1 GWDAATRNIMF
12 IIVQVTAAAGALGF
26 GFLQDRIGTRVTYLF
41 TLVLWVA
48 AIVAIWATPEAT
60 AFLNARLGLDWQAQ
74 HLFLV
79 VGCLAGLSLG
89 SSQSASRALV
99 GLFSPTRKAAEF
111 FGFWGLAN
119 KLAGVIG
126 IIGLGL
132 LQSVVGLQAS
142 ILLCAALFILAIV
155 ICLGVDQARGQQAA
169 RDWETRDREATAGDA
184 GPEAGLAR

>member
-1 GWDAATRNIMF
+1 M
-12 IIVQVTAAAGALGF
+12 
-26 GFLQDRIGTRVTYLF
+26 
-41 TLVLWVA
+41 TLALWVA
-48 AIVAIWATPEAT
+48 AILAIWATPELAAWLKVT
-60 AFLNARLGLDWQAQ
+60 LGLDWQAQ
-74 HLFLV
+74 HVFLV

-99 GLFSPTRKAAEF
+99 GLFSPRRKAAEF

-142 ILLCAALFILAIV
+142 ILLCAVLFVLAIV
-155 ICLGVDQARGQQAA
+155 ICLGVNQARGMEAA
-169 RDWETRDREATAGDA
+169 RQWEADDVQKCEG
-184 GPEAGLAR
+184 EV